1 MAAAAPEPLMV
12 SEAFNAMYEWLPKN
26 LPAYKLVDTAYD
38 GNCGFL
44 ATAIT
49 QDATP
54 GFEDR
59 ADELRKQ
66 LADRLSTDR
75 EAYFRRYSKP
85 DGELLVLMAKHSV
98 MDGSVVD
105 VIAPV
110 DEFITNIRRNG
121 WWIHTDVE
129 LQALSDVTSREIH
142 VYKIERGPHGNVLIV
157 NPGDTTKF
165 KPRAAAAAT
174 AAEEAEPLRLVLA
187 VGMHYGALLTEDKIA
202 TAGLHE
208 YVPQATL
215 TRVADVDSV
224 RWQNDIATKR
234 QTDARERGDQDEAR
248 RLGWVLVDLDAILSA
263 ILENQPSRPP
273 RPPPSAF
280 DSVDFDS
287 VPEQKNIPKHLFINN
302 EKSTKAVWEVTL
314 LEMKFWAML
323 EALQDPTVFT
333 TACKSTRYDRPV
345 DFYTMR
351 EKIRRFGY
359 NAVNGKDIAVTGREG
374 LDAYFAQLNPATGRR
389 MDCKGVHLEKLWK
402 AMRTKDV
409 EKPGSSRPNNTAHHW
424 RLEKLYEAVIV
435 PFEKA
440 YSFHPLPA
448 PSVTSPGSFRP
459 LCAVGEGGDMA
470 VPAGTE
476 SIEEVRTGV
485 RQCLQELQDDILPD
499 LERRQDDV
507 AVGTSITV
515 LQRGITALLE
525 TAEASIECWSDLPTV
540 AIIGKAGVGKSH
552 LLNIIIAVC
561 EVPEIAYNPGGAAIE
576 WHSARPPCAI
586 DAGRIAALLICRDIN
601 AIPGGGLDPDFEEI
615 QNNVMTIKG
624 VPKEQRDTRRVYETE
639 DGRVLHELPSGAPRE
654 GIDPSTPNFIFNA
667 AGCLNP
673 DFEDVGS
680 DSKPLSYG
688 KRRRAL
694 VDESEDAF
702 RAYLT
707 GSDRTVDGEFVLPC
721 SDDDDS
727 VTSFSTFIHG
737 GSQYAFVVKYV
748 SMLHLFSKIKAVEK
762 FEREG
767 VADEDRRKEVL
778 HQAFRINTGLQ
789 DLRKD
794 KSESANDDKMNNWAD
809 KWAMNDKW
817 ADEAK
822 RCLNS
827 PHDTTKIYFN
837 KIWIHQ
843 GAGAS
848 VVDDRVYIKTRLDA
862 LLACPVAGL
871 IEELHVIVPSSLLE
885 PATGGAIVD
894 TCGLED
900 NDIFKINQTDRTIRA
915 ATGIVAVS
923 DAALT
928 RGNDCV
934 LGVLKDTD
942 ELNRLVVDHLREKRH
957 NLLFVFNPEKSQPSK
972 RPRAVPKSDPKS
984 VLGGDND
991 CKITEG
997 LKKVTDITENEL
1009 TKAVV
1014 ELARQNGGMID
1025 GQHCRPDHEWVREYV
1040 TKPMVEQSVHR
1051 VFPSL
1056 HRAIDVADTLSDDER
1071 STYARATGLGEV
1083 IVKIKAMLQPGG
1095 VLGSKAAE
1103 PIVAQVTT
1111 LTAHA
1116 SFRPKPERPIP
1127 PGVRQA
1133 AEKIAKESFQRGP
1146 ELLEKCRDTLKT
1158 QLEGTA
1164 AAAAARDVA
1173 RESAWVTSFA
1183 AALKNIC
1190 VTSMPTS
1197 WNVLSRKRTTSTTK
1211 FNAGQEFGEA
1221 LLRVKAGTL
1230 LGTEN
1235 NRADTTRLATALF
1248 SNCKANEALSEDVLW
1263 DSVLQ
1268 PSIKAAFD
1276 RLLEDAFAVFILEHP
1291 TLREAIE
1298 KEKAFSEGDLRS
1310 MLLTQ
1315 HAGDNPVL
1323 VDSFE
1328 LETRL
1333 RKLRGNADKL
1343 TGKWSTFKT
1352 FRKADTMFLRV
1363 LNALFKHIV
1372 DTDPA
1377 KPRFFNPDLMT
1388 ASELAATLG
1397 RLFTEENFEKAQVTE
1412 FLEKTLHDEIHK
1424 LFTKVVSW
1432 LKQEV
1437 TGERTSVKNSRSMVV
1452 KNAFA
1457 KISKTPYVY
1466 RSSSTLAQQDD
1477 LQTRYGAVLRRLDA
1491 ALQKLKYAEYIEVSQ
1506 AGLRRQFGRSE
1517 HTLPGVRTERLTRW
1531 FKERLGGRRP
1541 EATLQKRDVDS
1552 DVFSKLHELEAV
1564 EPLDAT
1570 ALNTK
1575 FPGVKTSDVRV
1586 PYAGCPGKLQ
1596 LFALLRYTL
1605 DDACDND
1612 TPDAHSAALETQ
1624 RFLHFLFCETKP
1636 ENPAP
1641 IRGAIEAFRRLYR
1654 ANVLVIVHSGSG
1666 AKDNQVL
1673 QFECPRDELGPL
1685 STVTVRLLFDQTTG
1699 ALCLIVPPQKRG
1711 RVQTPDCEPEI
1722 HHYEVEDIE
1731 KKEKKETIAAITAGR
1746 HEAREAVRV
1755 LPRRP
1760 PGPGRSANPDVQG
1773 IASKKERVKR
1783 NPKSRRI
1790 DQQPGHAVGRRS
1802 PSPQPAA
1809 LLIRTRSGSGECD
1822 SKRARFDANPRRMQS
1837 RGAVPSRDRLV
1848 VPEGSGLEV
1857 RTSKSGGM
1865 EYIFDQKRGKSF
1877 WSLEDW
1883 EKHVAGYSSRS
1894 PSSRTPPR

>member
-1 MAAAAPEPLMV
+1 MSHTARHPLGYYGHA
-12 SEAFNAMYEWLPKN
+12 S
-26 LPAYKLVDTAYD
+26 
-38 GNCGFL
+38 
-44 ATAIT
+44 
-49 QDATP
+49 
-54 GFEDR
+54 
-59 ADELRKQ
+59 
-66 LADRLSTDR
+66 
-75 EAYFRRYSKP
+75 
-85 DGELLVLMAKHSV
+85 
-98 MDGSVVD
+98 
-105 VIAPV
+105 
-110 DEFITNIRRNG
+110 
-121 WWIHTDVE
+121 
-129 LQALSDVTSREIH
+129 
-142 VYKIERGPHGNVLIV
+142 VLIRFW
-157 NPGDTTKF
+157 NH
-165 KPRAAAAAT
+165 
-174 AAEEAEPLRLVLA
+174 PLLR
-187 VGMHYGALLTEDKIA
+187 
-202 TAGLHE
+202 
-208 YVPQATL
+208 
-215 TRVADVDSV
+215 
-224 RWQNDIATKR
+224 
-234 QTDARERGDQDEAR
+234 
-248 RLGWVLVDLDAILSA
+248 
-263 ILENQPSRPP
+263 
-273 RPPPSAF
+273 
-280 DSVDFDS
+280 
-287 VPEQKNIPKHLFINN
+287 
-302 EKSTKAVWEVTL
+302 
-314 LEMKFWAML
+314 
-323 EALQDPTVFT
+323 
-333 TACKSTRYDRPV
+333 
-345 DFYTMR
+345 
-351 EKIRRFGY
+351 
-359 NAVNGKDIAVTGREG
+359 
-374 LDAYFAQLNPATGRR
+374 
-389 MDCKGVHLEKLWK
+389 
-402 AMRTKDV
+402 
-409 EKPGSSRPNNTAHHW
+409 
-424 RLEKLYEAVIV
+424 LYEAVIV

-448 PSVTSPGSFRP
+448 PSVTTPGGLF
-459 LCAVGEGGDMA
+459 AVVEGGDMA
-470 VPAGTE
+470 VPVGIE
-476 SIEEVRTGV
+476 SIEVVRTGV
-485 RQCLQELQDDILPD
+485 MQCLQELQDDILPD
-499 LERRQDDV
+499 LERRQDEVNVV
-507 AVGTSITV
+507 ARITV
-515 LQRGITALLE
+515 LQRGIKALLE

-552 LLNIIIAVC
+552 LLNIITAVC

-586 DAGRIAALLICRDIN
+586 HAGRIAALLICRDIN
-601 AIPGGGLDPDFEEI
+601 AIPGGGLDADFEGI
-615 QNNVMTIKG
+615 QKNLMTIKG
-624 VPKEQRDTRRVYETE
+624 VPKEQRDTRRVYET
-639 DGRVLHELPSGAPRE
+639 DDDRVLHELPSGAPRE
-654 GIDPSTPNFIFNA
+654 GIDPLTSNFIFNA

-680 DSKPLSYG
+680 DEPLSYG
-688 KRRRAL
+688 KRKQAL
-694 VDESEDAF
+694 VDESEAAF
-702 RAYLT
+702 SAYLT
-707 GSDRTVDGEFVLPC
+707 GTGTDEVDGEFLLPC
-721 SDDDDS
+721 TDDDDS

-748 SMLHLFSKIKAVEK
+748 SLPHLFSKIKAVQK
-762 FEREG
+762 FEREAQKG
-767 VADEDRRKEVL
+767 ANEDMRKEVL
-778 HQAFRINTGLQ
+778 HQAYRINTGLR

-809 KWAMNDKW
+809 KWARNDKW
-817 ADEAK
+817 ADEAT
-822 RCLNS
+822 RCLNA
-827 PHDTTKIYFN
+827 PHDTTKTYFN

-894 TCGLED
+894 TCGLGD
-900 NDIFKINQTDRTIRA
+900 PDIFKINQTHRTIRA

-923 DAALT
+923 DAALS

-957 NLLFVFNPEKSQPSK
+957 NLLFVFNPEKAQPNK

-984 VLGGDND
+984 VLCGDNV

-997 LKKVTDITENEL
+997 LKKVTDGTENQL

-1014 ELARQNGGMID
+1014 ELAGQNGGMID
-1025 GQHCRPDHEWVREYV
+1025 GEVCRPDHEWVREYV

-1051 VFPSL
+1051 IFPSL

-1095 VLGSKAAE
+1095 VLGSKSAE
-1103 PIVAQVTT
+1103 PIVAQVTA

-1127 PGVRQA
+1127 RGVRQA
-1133 AEKIAKESFQRGP
+1133 AEKIAKESFQRGQ
-1146 ELLEKCRDTLKT
+1146 ELVDKCRKILKT

-1164 AAAAARDVA
+1164 AAAVARDVA
-1173 RESAWVTSFA
+1173 RENAWVTSFA

-1190 VTSMPTS
+1190 VKSMPTS
-1197 WNVLSRKRTTSTTK
+1197 WNVLSRERATSTTK

-1248 SNCKANEALSEDVLW
+1248 TNCKANEALSEDVLW

-1276 RLLEDAFAVFILEHP
+1276 RLLKDAFAVFILEHP
-1291 TLREAIE
+1291 TLCEAIKNE
-1298 KEKAFSEGDLRS
+1298 EAFSEDDLRS

-1333 RKLRGNADKL
+1333 RKLRGLADKL
-1343 TGKWSTFKT
+1343 TGKWSNFKT

-1377 KPRFFNPDLMT
+1377 KPHSFNPGLMT
-1388 ASELAATLG
+1388 ASELAETLG

-1412 FLEKTLHDEIHK
+1412 FLEEILHAEIHK
-1424 LFTKVVSW
+1424 LFTSVVSL
-1432 LKQEV
+1432 LKQQI
-1437 TGERTSVKNSRSMVV
+1437 TDERTSVKNQRSRVV
-1452 KNAFA
+1452 KRVFA

-1466 RSSSTLAQQDD
+1466 RGSSTLAQEDD
-1477 LQTRYGAVLRRLDA
+1477 LQTRYGAVRRRLDA
-1491 ALQKLKYAEYIEVSQ
+1491 ALQKLKYAEHIEVSQ

-1517 HTLPGVRTERLTRW
+1517 LTIPGVRTERLTRW

-1541 EATLQKRDVDS
+1541 EAKLQKFDVDT

-1564 EPLDAT
+1564 VKPLDAT
-1570 ALNTK
+1570 ALSTK
-1575 FPGVKTSDVRV
+1575 FPGVNTSDVRV
-1586 PYAGCPGKLQ
+1586 PYARCPGKLQ

-1612 TPDAHSAALETQ
+1612 PPDAHDPPDAQSAALETQ
-1624 RFLHFLFCETKP
+1624 RFLHFLFCETNP

-1641 IRGAIEAFRRLYR
+1641 IPGAIEAFRRLYR

-1722 HHYEVEDIE
+1722 HHYEVEGIE
-1731 KKEKKETIAAITAGR
+1731 KQEKKETIQAITAGVP
-1746 HEAREAVRV
+1746 EAREAVRV

-1773 IASKKERVKR
+1773 IASKKERVER

-1809 LLIRTRSGSGECD
+1809 SLIRTRSGSGERD
-1822 SKRARFDANPRRMQS
+1822 SKRARVDANLRRTPP
-1837 RGAVPSRDRLV
+1837 RGAAPSRDRLV

-1857 RTSKSGGM
+1857 CISRSEGK
-1865 EYIFDQKRGKSF
+1865 EYIFDPKSREAF
-1877 WSLEDW
+1877 WSLEDYW
-1883 EKHVAGYSSRS
+1883 KKHVPGYSSRS